1 MDTNELEKA
10 YLASKVVMK
19 GDYPYFINAISDGNP
34 SISRELLDQIVG
46 NFQRLTDLDTD
57 VYLAPE
63 AMGIPIA
70 AALTMRTGVPFQ
82 IIRKR
87 GHGIPEE
94 IKLKKAT
101 GYETTDMFLS
111 FMEPGTKAILVDD
124 VVSTGGTLEAIV
136 NILREHDII
145 IEKALCVLNKCKDLD
160 ALSEK
165 IGIPIFTLIDV
176 AVQDGKPVLR
186 Q

>member
-1 MDTNELEKA
+1 METNELERA

-34 SISRELLDQIVG
+34 SISRDLLDQIVG
-46 NFQRLTDLDTD
+46 NFQRLADLETD

-63 AMGIPIA
+63 AMGIPVA

-101 GYETTDMFLS
+101 GYETTDMYLS
-111 FMEPGTKAILVDD
+111 FIEPGTKAIFVDD
-124 VVSTGGTLEAIV
+124 VVSTGGTMEAIV
-136 NILREHDII
+136 SILRDHGVIV
-145 IEKALCVLNKCKDLD
+145 EKALCVLNKCKDVE
-160 ALSEK
+160 ALSKK
-165 IGIPIFTLIDV
+165 IGIPIYTLIDV
-176 AVQDGKPVLR
+176 AVEDGKPVIR
-186 Q
+186 K